1 MKEKKIEIRNFSANY
16 GEYEVLKNLN
26 LEIYKCEIFS
36 IIGPARSGKSTL
48 LRILNR
54 LIELN
59 KNFKFRGEIL
69 IDGKD
74 IFKMNLYNLRRKIGI
89 VFEMPAVFP
98 TSIYENIVF
107 GAKMS
112 GIKDKKKLDSLV
124 ENSLKN
130 AYLYEEVKERIK
142 DSALNLS
149 GGQQQRLCLA
159 RALALN
165 PEILLLD
172 EPCSGLDPIS
182 TAKIEEALKK
192 LKNNL
197 TIILVTNNVKQ
208 AARVSDRCAFL
219 LDGEL
224 IEVDKTENLFTNPKN
239 KKTQDYIS
247 GRFG

>member
-1 MKEKKIEIRNFSANY
+1 MLKIEIKNFSAYY
-16 GEYEVLKNLN
+16 GSEEVIKNLN
-26 LEIYKCEIFS
+26 LNIYKNEIFS

-54 LIELN
+54 LIELQ
-59 KNFKFRGEIL
+59 KDFRFKGEIL
-69 IDGKD
+69 IDGED
-74 IFKMNLYNLRRKIGI
+74 IFKMNLYDLRRKTAI
-89 VFEMPAVFP
+89 VFEMPVVFP
-98 TSIYENIVF
+98 TSIYENIIF
-107 GAKMS
+107 GAKIS
-112 GIKDKKKLDSLV
+112 GIRDKRKLNNIV
-124 ENSLKN
+124 EESLKN
-130 AYLYEEVKERIK
+130 AYLFEEVRDRLK

-159 RALALN
+159 RALALK

-182 TAKIEEALKK
+182 TGRIEEALRK
-192 LKNNL
+192 LKENL

-219 LDGEL
+219 LSGEL
-224 IEVDKTENLFTNPKN
+224 IEVEETENLFTNPKD
-239 KKTQDYIS
+239 KRTQDYIT